1 MSWVR
6 VMVANYLAAGG
17 KQWSDTFSRQNGGT
31 YNNQWS
37 AAPTAAASPTA
48 AQGQSSLQARPL
60 QARPLQRIKNIK
72 SLPERFGLQLN

>member
-37 AAPTAAASPTA
+37 AARPL
-48 AQGQSSLQARPL
+48 LQARLLPRAL
-60 QARPLQRIKNIK
+60 CKPDRCKLKGAWVA
-72 SLPERFGLQLN
+72 SLPGRSGPQLN

>member
-37 AAPTAAASPTA
+37 AAPTARCCKPDRCSRAELSASPTA
-48 AQGQSSLQARPL
+48 ASS
-60 QARPLQRIKNIK
+60 RILG
-72 SLPERFGLQLN
+72 SLPERFELQLN

>member
-37 AAPTAAASPTA
+37 AARPL
-48 AQGQSSLQARPL
+48 LQARPL
-60 QARPLQRIKNIK
+60 LKGRALCKPDCCKLKGTWVA
-72 SLPERFGLQLN
+72 SLPGRSVPQLN

>member
-37 AAPTAAASPTA
+37 AARLL
-48 AQGQSSLQARPL
+48 LQARPL
-60 QARPLQRIKNIK
+60 LSRAELKGAWVA
-72 SLPERFGLQLN
+72 SLPGRSVPQLN